1 MVEKTYSIVLG
12 IALFVFGFFMCIR
25 RVYHDFLYDYHY
37 DFGPHHY
44 LLGILF
50 MVAGSIFIYTSI
62 RKGRNNDREREENR
76 GISK

>member
-1 MVEKTYSIVLG
+1 VY
-12 IALFVFGFFMCIR
+12 GFFRCIR
-25 RVYHDFLYDYHY
+25 RVYHDFLYDYYY

-62 RKGRNNDREREENR
+62 RKRRNDPEREEKRENG
-76 GISK
+76 GIHK